1 MMRLFLETYPEDSK
15 DDETVTLRTARMM
28 RLFHE
33 TYPEDSKD
41 DETVPEDSEEAEEV
55 KEEC

>member
-1 MMRLFLETYPEDSK
+1 MLRLFL
-15 DDETVTLRTARMM
+15 
-28 RLFHE
+28 E

-55 KEEC
+55 KKEC